1 MQQPQSKTCRRYYGA
16 AAGEPALDIRDNVVR
31 DIPVGLFAA
40 VVDRQGVAA
49 LTAQADRC
57 CTHRTLVRVYPA
69 RAVRAGAD
77 PIVVQTRGLVRPRIV
92 DIIQKL
98 HGGRQDG
105 AGVGELGRHLEG
117 QISLR
122 TERVDCTSC
131 AAGVSP
137 TVIKVAS
144 SSTVIFAE
152 IGQKRE

>member
-1 MQQPQSKTCRRYYGA
+1 MDGSRSGR
-16 AAGEPALDIRDNVVR
+16 END
-31 DIPVGLFAA
+31 
-40 VVDRQGVAA
+40 
-49 LTAQADRC
+49 
-57 CTHRTLVRVYPA
+57 PA
-69 RAVRAGAD
+69 RRTCGGPRNPLPVPPLVGRENG
-77 PIVVQTRGLVRPRIV
+77 VRPRIV

-117 QISLR
+117 QVSLR

-137 TVIKVAS
+137 TVIMVAS

-152 IGQKRE
+152 IGQKCDSMI

>member
-1 MQQPQSKTCRRYYGA
+1 MELKVCA
-16 AAGEPALDIRDNVVR
+16 
-31 DIPVGLFAA
+31 
-40 VVDRQGVAA
+40 
-49 LTAQADRC
+49 
-57 CTHRTLVRVYPA
+57 HRTLVRIDAA

>member
-1 MQQPQSKTCRRYYGA
+1 M
-16 AAGEPALDIRDNVVR
+16 
-31 DIPVGLFAA
+31 
-40 VVDRQGVAA
+40 
-49 LTAQADRC
+49 
-57 CTHRTLVRVYPA
+57 
-69 RAVRAGAD
+69 RAGAD

-137 TVIKVAS
+137 TDNGTIDS

>member
-1 MQQPQSKTCRRYYGA
+1 MEVKICA
-16 AAGEPALDIRDNVVR
+16 
-31 DIPVGLFAA
+31 
-40 VVDRQGVAA
+40 
-49 LTAQADRC
+49 
-57 CTHRTLVRVYPA
+57 HRTLVRIDAA

-92 DIIQKL
+92 DVIQKL

-131 AAGVSP
+131 AAGVSNG
-137 TVIKVAS
+137 TIDS